1 MSRSYKKTPVLKDSN
16 TSKKAGKRVANKIVR
31 KTDFDVLI
39 GKSKQFR
46 KVSET
51 IFMIIEYMM
60 LKNDGRGNRYDYILQ
75 VICI

>member
-1 MSRSYKKTPVLKDSN
+1 MLRYNGGVLCQEATRKHRCLKIVILQ
-16 TSKKAGKRVANKIVR
+16 KKASKRMANKIVR

-51 IFMIIEYMM
+51 WNI
-60 LKNDGRGNRYDYILQ
+60 YDYRIYD
-75 VICI
+75 VEKRWTRK

>member
-1 MSRSYKKTPVLKDSN
+1 M
-16 TSKKAGKRVANKIVR
+16 ANKIVR

-51 IFMIIEYMM
+51 WNI
-60 LKNDGRGNRYDYILQ
+60 YDYRIYD
-75 VICI
+75 VEKRWMRK

>member
-51 IFMIIEYMM
+51 WNI
-60 LKNDGRGNRYDYILQ
+60 YDYRIYD
-75 VICI
+75 VEKRWTRK